1 MKKIIKEIKAMVAV
15 ATMTAV
21 VVFGMSGSAYALA
34 IADAQS
40 SITGWSIETTGSLSF
55 TWMDSWSDSYTHS
68 YSPVSGSYYDADYIS
83 SIADTSASN
92 LVTEAEGSNDDDA
105 STTTEQAMSASSH
118 TESHGDSGSVLRSGY
133 TYGEQGGYFTLSGT
147 GDLIMTF
154 PYTISISMSGTDSN
168 DYAYSY
174 TDIYAYL
181 HIDSDYDDE
190 YYDYLEDYIGGIGS
204 TSGSKNGTG
213 IITFSVEDGDES
225 GYLYF
230 GSWAY
235 TDAYSEVP
243 ESVPEPAT
251 LLLLGAGL
259 LGVGVFG
266 RKRIKV

>member
-1 MKKIIKEIKAMVAV
+1 MKKIIKEIKVMVAV
-15 ATMTAV
+15 VAMTAV

-40 SITGWSIETTGSLSF
+40 SITGWSIATTGSLSF
-55 TWMDSWSDSYTHS
+55 TWVDSWSDSYTES
-68 YSPVSGSYYDADYIS
+68 YSPVSGRYYEDYEYID
-83 SIADTSASN
+83 SIADTSASSG
-92 LVTEAEGSNDDDA
+92 VTEAQGSNNDDM
-105 STTTEQAMSASSH
+105 STTGGQVISSSSH
-118 TESHGDSGSVLRSGY
+118 TESHGDSGSVDRRGY
-133 TYGEQGGYFTLSGT
+133 TYGEQGGHFTLSGN
-147 GDLIMTF
+147 GDLILTF

-230 GSWAY
+230 
-235 TDAYSEVP
+235 
-243 ESVPEPAT
+243 
-251 LLLLGAGL
+251 
-259 LGVGVFG
+259 
-266 RKRIKV
+266 